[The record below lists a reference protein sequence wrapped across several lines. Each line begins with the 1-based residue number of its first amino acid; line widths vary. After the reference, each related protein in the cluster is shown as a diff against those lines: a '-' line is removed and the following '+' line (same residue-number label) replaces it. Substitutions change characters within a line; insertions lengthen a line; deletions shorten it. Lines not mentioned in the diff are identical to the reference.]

1 MKHIGILITSLGVFT
16 ILVMNLYYNS
26 ITLDIQNIKD
36 YVTESNIILE
46 DISNKE
52 DYVMDKKDEYIS
64 RLIVLKKGMENTKT
78 TFLTNNYKSYKIK
91 SIESL
96 IKSISEEKNKF
107 KYLEDVDK
115 YNSLCNKELE
125 KLTNINLIG

>member
-26 ITLDIQNIKD
+26 ITLDIQNIKG

>member
-64 RLIVLKKGMENTKT
+64 RLIVLKRGMENTKT